1 VVSVAAIFGASRYN
15 QPYDLQAGASRV
27 SERHTRWL
35 LVLLLMAQVLMLTA
49 QVRTGG
55 GQGSYLERGVVFVL
69 GPVASIVASSIEGVR
84 GLGEGFRINR
94 TLKTENR
101 ELRAELYELREQKI
115 RNFGLEQDMRR
126 ISEALGYVR
135 VAGVP
140 LQAADVVYIDYT
152 SSLQS
157 AILSVESDSVK
168 VDQAVVS
175 SRGLI
180 GRVVL
185 AVGGFAK
192 VQLIT
197 DRAASVG
204 AMIERTRRQGMIRG
218 SGKGNLDFDF
228 VPLQA
233 DVEGGDIVVS
243 AGIDGVYP
251 RGIPIGVVEEVE
263 PGLDLFHR
271 IKVVPYVDPGL
282 IDQVYI
288 LQTESIPD
296 QVKGELPDASP

>member
-1 VVSVAAIFGASRYN
+1 M
-15 QPYDLQAGASRV
+15 

-35 LVLLLMAQVLMLTA
+35 LALLLMAQVLLLTG
-49 QVRTGG
+49 QVRKPGG
-55 GQGSYLERGVVFVL
+55 EGSYLEKGVVL
-69 GPVASIVASSIEGVR
+69 ALAPVASLVATTLDGVR
-84 GLGEGFRINR
+84 GLGEGIRLNS
-94 TLKTENR
+94 TLKAENKQLREELDGLR
-101 ELRAELYELREQKI
+101 ELKI
-115 RNFGLEQDMRR
+115 RDFGLQRDMDR
-126 ISEALGYVR
+126 ISEALRYVR

-140 LQAADVVYIDYT
+140 LQPADIVYIDHE

-157 AILSVESDSVK
+157 AILSVESDSVR

-175 SRGLI
+175 SSGLI

-185 AVGGFAK
+185 VIGGFAK

-218 SGKGNLDFDF
+218 GGKGGLALDF

-233 DVEGGDIVVS
+233 DVEEGDVIVT

-251 RGIPIGVVEEVE
+251 RGIPIGVIEEIE

-271 IKVVPYVDPGL
+271 ISVVPYVDPGL

-288 LQTESIPD
+288 LRTEPIPD
-296 QVKGELPDASP
+296 SVKGELPDASP

>member
-1 VVSVAAIFGASRYN
+1 MVLVAPATARTRYN
-15 QPYDLQAGASRV
+15 QPHELQAGGNCV

-35 LVLLLMAQVLMLTA
+35 LVLLLMAQVLLLTG
-49 QVRTGG
+49 QVRKPGG
-55 GQGSYLERGVVFVL
+55 EGSYLEKGVVL
-69 GPVASIVASSIEGVR
+69 ALAPVASLVASTVEGVR
-84 GLGEGFRINR
+84 GLGEGIRLNS
-94 TLKTENR
+94 TLKAENKQLREELDGLR
-101 ELRAELYELREQKI
+101 ELKI
-115 RNFGLEQDMRR
+115 RDFGLQRDMDR
-126 ISEALGYVR
+126 ISEALRYVR

-140 LQAADVVYIDYT
+140 LQPADIVYIDHA

-157 AILSVESDSVK
+157 AILSVESDSVR

-175 SRGLI
+175 SSGLI

-185 AVGGFAK
+185 VIGGFAK

-218 SGKGNLDFDF
+218 GGKGDLALDF

-233 DVEGGDIVVS
+233 DVEEGDVVVT

-251 RGIPIGVVEEVE
+251 RGIPIGMIEEIE
-263 PGLDLFHR
+263 PGLDLFHQ
-271 IKVVPYVDPGL
+271 INVAPYVDPGL

-288 LQTESIPD
+288 LRTEPIPD
-296 QVKGELPDASP
+296 NVKGELPDASP